1 MKVTPTAI
9 PDVLIV
15 EPDVVSD
22 ARGCFWESYNTR
34 RFFEATGIQPEF
46 VQDNHTQ
53 SARGA
58 LHGLHYQIRQPQ
70 GKLVR
75 VVVGEIF
82 DVSVDI
88 RRSSPTFGRWVGIH
102 LSAANRRQAW
112 MPAGFAHGFSVLSER
127 AEVLYKVTDF
137 WAPEYERSILW
148 SDPALGIGWPQAAA
162 PLLSAKD
169 AAAPL
174 LRDAEVF
181 A

>member
-1 MKVTPTAI
+1 MKAIPTAL
-9 PDVLIV
+9 PEVLIV

-22 ARGCFWESYNTR
+22 ARGCFWESYNAR
-34 RFFEATGIQPEF
+34 RFFEATGFQPEF

-53 SARGA
+53 SVRGA

-75 VVVGEIF
+75 VVAGEIF
-82 DVSVDI
+82 DVSVDV

-102 LSAANRRQAW
+102 LSAANRRQVW

-137 WAPEYERSILW
+137 WAPDYERRILW
-148 SDPALGIGWPQAAA
+148 SDPEIGIDWPQGAA

-174 LRDAEVF
+174 LRDAEAF

>member
-1 MKVTPTAI
+1 MKVTPTAL
-9 PDVLIV
+9 PEVLIV

-22 ARGCFWESYNTR
+22 ARGSFWESYNAR
-34 RFFEATGIQPEF
+34 RFFEATGLQPDF

-53 SARGA
+53 SVRGA

-75 VVVGEIF
+75 VVAGEIF
-82 DVSVDI
+82 DVSVDV
-88 RRSSPTFGRWVGIH
+88 RRSSPTFGRWIGVH

-137 WAPEYERSILW
+137 WAPEYERGILW
-148 SDPALGIGWPQAAA
+148 SDPEIGIDWPQTAA

-174 LRDAEVF
+174 LRDA
-181 A
+181 